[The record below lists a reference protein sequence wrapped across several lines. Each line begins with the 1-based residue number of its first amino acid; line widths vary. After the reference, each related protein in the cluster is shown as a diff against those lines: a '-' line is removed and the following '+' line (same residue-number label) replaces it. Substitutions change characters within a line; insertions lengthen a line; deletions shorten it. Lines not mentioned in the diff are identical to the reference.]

1 MKTISDCLN
10 LFDCIMS
17 SNIEKR
23 IGIDS
28 LENVR
33 DYVIQTTDDKCFEN
47 NMIML
52 DILSEINL
60 IIEKFYIDENSDIN
74 KECETLRKI
83 LLIWLDKL
91 YKNIEYL
98 LRSNNCM

>member
-1 MKTISDCLN
+1 MKTISDCLYS
-10 LFDCIMS
+10 FDCIMS
-17 SNIEKR
+17 SDIEKR

-33 DYVIQTTDDKCFEN
+33 DFVIQTTIDECFEN

-52 DILSEINL
+52 VILSEINL
-60 IIEKFYIDENSDIN
+60 ILEKFYIDQHSDI
-74 KECETLRKI
+74 KKGCETLRKF

-91 YKNIEYL
+91 YKNIE
-98 LRSNNCM
+98 

>member
-10 LFDCIMS
+10 SFDCIIS

-23 IGIDS
+23 IGIES
-28 LENVR
+28 LKNAR
-33 DYVIQTTDDKCFEN
+33 DYVIQTTNDKCFEN
-47 NMIML
+47 TMIML

-60 IIEKFYIDENSDIN
+60 IIEKFYIDENSDIE
-74 KECETLRKI
+74 KECETLRKY

-91 YKNIEYL
+91 YKNIE
-98 LRSNNCM
+98 

>member
-1 MKTISDCLN
+1 MKTISDCLK

-17 SNIEKR
+17 SNIEKH
-23 IGIDS
+23 IGIES
-28 LENVR
+28 LENSR
-33 DYVIQTTDDKCFEN
+33 DYVIQTTNEKCFEN

-60 IIEKFYIDENSDIN
+60 IIEKFYIDENSDFK
-74 KECETLRKI
+74 KECETLRKF

-91 YKNIEYL
+91 YKNIE
-98 LRSNNCM
+98 

>member
-23 IGIDS
+23 ISIES
-28 LENVR
+28 LENAR
-33 DYVIQTTDDKCFEN
+33 DYVIQTTNDECFEN

-60 IIEKFYIDENSDIN
+60 LIEKFYIDENSEI
-74 KECETLRKI
+74 KKKCETLRKF
-83 LLIWLDKL
+83 LLIWLDRL
-91 YKNIEYL
+91 YENIE
-98 LRSNNCM
+98 

>member
-23 IGIDS
+23 IGIES
-28 LENVR
+28 LENAR
-33 DYVIQTTDDKCFEN
+33 DYVIQTTNDKCFEN

-52 DILSEINL
+52 DILSERNL
-60 IIEKFYIDENSDIN
+60 IIEKFFIDENSDIK
-74 KECETLRKI
+74 KECETLRKF
-83 LLIWLDKL
+83 LLIWFDKL
-91 YKNIEYL
+91 YKNID
-98 LRSNNCM
+98 

>member
-10 LFDCIMS
+10 LFDCILS
-17 SNIEKR
+17 SNKEKR

-33 DYVIQTTDDKCFEN
+33 DYVIQTTNDKCFEN

-60 IIEKFYIDENSDIN
+60 IIEKFYIDENSDIK
-74 KECETLRKI
+74 KECETLRKF

-91 YKNIEYL
+91 YKNIE
-98 LRSNNCM
+98 

>member
-10 LFDCIMS
+10 LFDCIIS
-17 SNIEKR
+17 SNIVKR

-33 DYVIQTTDDKCFEN
+33 DYVIQTTDDKGFEN

-52 DILSEINL
+52 DILSEINI
-60 IIEKFYIDENSDIN
+60 IIEKFYIDENSDIK

-91 YKNIEYL
+91 YKNIE
-98 LRSNNCM
+98 

>member
-17 SNIEKR
+17 SSNIEKR
-23 IGIDS
+23 IGIES
-28 LENVR
+28 PENAR
-33 DYVIQTTDDKCFEN
+33 DYVIQTTNDNCFEN

-60 IIEKFYIDENSDIN
+60 ILEKFYIDENSDIK
-74 KECETLRKI
+74 KECETLKKF
-83 LLIWLDKL
+83 LLIWLDNL
-91 YKNIEYL
+91 YKNIE
-98 LRSNNCM
+98 

>member
-1 MKTISDCLN
+1 MKTVTDCLN
-10 LFDCIMS
+10 LFVCIKS

-23 IGIDS
+23 IGIES

-33 DYVIQTTDDKCFEN
+33 DYVIQTTNDKCFEN

-60 IIEKFYIDENSDIN
+60 IIEKF
-74 KECETLRKI
+74 
-83 LLIWLDKL
+83 
-91 YKNIEYL
+91 
-98 LRSNNCM
+98 

>member
-10 LFDCIMS
+10 LIDYIMS
-17 SNIEKR
+17 YNKEKHTVIEN
-23 IGIDS
+23 

-33 DYVIQTTDDKCFEN
+33 DYVVQTTNDKCFEN
-47 NMIML
+47 TMIML

-60 IIEKFYIDENSDIN
+60 IIEKFYIDEKSDIK

-83 LLIWLDKL
+83 LLIWLDYL
-91 YKNIEYL
+91 YKIIE
-98 LRSNNCM
+98 

>member
-10 LFDCIMS
+10 LFDWIMS

-23 IGIDS
+23 IGIES
-28 LENVR
+28 LENAR
-33 DYVIQTTDDKCFEN
+33 DYVIQTTNDNCFEN

-52 DILSEINL
+52 DILSGINL
-60 IIEKFYIDENSDIN
+60 IIEKFHIAEDIEIK
-74 KECETLRKI
+74 KECETLRKF

-91 YKNIEYL
+91 YKNIE
-98 LRSNNCM
+98 